1 MLNLGIKEENL
12 RLRDHSKEELSF
24 YSNATTDI
32 EYKFPFGW
40 GELWGIA
47 SRTNYD
53 LGQHQKFSGE
63 KMEYLDPET
72 NEKYIPYVIEPSVG
86 VERTVLT
93 VLCDAY
99 EEETLK
105 DGSTREVMHFHPF
118 IAPYKLAILPLVKKF
133 HNEKATEIYKD
144 LSKYFMCTY
153 DESGNIGKRYRRADI
168 IGTPFA
174 ITIDDETLNNKTVTI
189 RERDTMEQTTLKIEE
204 IKEFVE
210 KRLTF

>member
-1 MLNLGIKEENL
+1 MINKQGLWFVTLFSLILVLSIYYVTMSDDTLSSILDNNQTTSEKSETVNVNVEESSILVAL
-12 RLRDHSKEELSF
+12 RVND
-24 YSNATTDI
+24 
-32 EYKFPFGW
+32 
-40 GELWGIA
+40 
-47 SRTNYD
+47 
-53 LGQHQKFSGE
+53 
-63 KMEYLDPET
+63 
-72 NEKYIPYVIEPSVG
+72 
-86 VERTVLT
+86 
-93 VLCDAY
+93 